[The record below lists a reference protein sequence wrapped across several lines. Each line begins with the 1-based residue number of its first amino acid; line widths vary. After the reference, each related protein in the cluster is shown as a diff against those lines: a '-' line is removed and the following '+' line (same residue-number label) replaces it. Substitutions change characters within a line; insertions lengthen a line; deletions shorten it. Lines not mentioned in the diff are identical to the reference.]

1 VRIGIT
7 TYGRDPEGRLTLP
20 AEYVACVRAARGRVV
35 LLPPG
40 ESDPAAWLEDLD
52 GIVLAGGGDL
62 APETWGGTGT
72 AENYGVDLDRDRT
85 ELALA
90 AAVLDRHLPSLWICR
105 GLQILNV
112 VLGGTLIEHLPD
124 RVGEEVLHRLPPR
137 EPVSHP
143 VELEPASRLARSLGC
158 TRCDTVSWHHQAV
171 DRPGSQL
178 VVVARAPDGT
188 IEALEL
194 PSHPELVAVQWHPE
208 LSAAEDPVQQGLFD
222 ALVVRAHG

>member
-7 TYGRDPEGRLTLP
+7 TYGRDPDGRLTLP
-20 AEYVACVRAARGRVV
+20 AEYVACVRAGGGRAV

-40 ESDPAAWLEDLD
+40 EPDPAGWLDDLD
-52 GIVLAGGGDL
+52 GIVLTGGGDL
-62 APETWGGTGT
+62 APETWGGTGST
-72 AENYGVDLDRDRT
+72 ENYNVDLERDST

-105 GLQILNV
+105 GLQVLNV
-112 VLGGTLIEHLPD
+112 FLGGTLIEHLPD
-124 RVGEEVLHRLPPR
+124 KVGENVLHRLPPR

-143 VELEPASRLARSLGC
+143 VELEPDSRLARSLDC
-158 TRCDTVSWHHQAV
+158 TRCEAISWHHQAV
-171 DRPGSQL
+171 DRPGAQL
-178 VVVARAPDGT
+178 VVVAHAPDGI

-208 LSAAEDPVQQGLFD
+208 LSAARDPIQQRLFD
-222 ALVVRAHG
+222 ALVVRAQG

>member
-1 VRIGIT
+1 MRIGIT
-7 TYGRDPEGRLTLP
+7 TYGRDPQGRLTLP
-20 AEYVACVRAARGRVV
+20 AEYVTCVRAAGGRVV

-40 ESDPAAWLEDLD
+40 EPDPAGWLDDLD

-62 APETWGGTGT
+62 APETWGGTGA
-72 AENYGVDLDRDRT
+72 AENYGVDLERDRT

-90 AAVLDRHLPSLWICR
+90 ATVLDRHLPSLWICR
-105 GLQILNV
+105 GLQVLNV

-143 VELEPASRLARSLGC
+143 VELEPESRLARSLGC
-158 TRCDTVSWHHQAV
+158 PRCDTISWHHQAV
-171 DRPGSQL
+171 DQPGSQL
-178 VVVARAPDGT
+178 VVVASAPDGT

-208 LSAAEDPVQQGLFD
+208 LSAAEDPLQQGLFND
-222 ALVVRAHG
+222 LVARAQP

>member
-1 VRIGIT
+1 LRIGIT
-7 TYGRDPEGRLTLP
+7 TYGRDSQGRLTLP
-20 AEYVACVRAARGRVV
+20 AEYVTCVRAAGGRVV

-40 ESDPAAWLEDLD
+40 EPDPAGWLDDLD

-72 AENYGVDLDRDRT
+72 AENYGVDLERDRT

-90 AAVLDRHLPSLWICR
+90 ATVLDRHLPSLWICR
-105 GLQILNV
+105 GLQVLNV

-137 EPVSHP
+137 EPVSHR
-143 VELEPASRLARSLGC
+143 VELEPDSRLARSLGC
-158 TRCDTVSWHHQAV
+158 ARCDAVSWHHQAV

-208 LSAAEDPVQQGLFD
+208 LSAAEDPLQQGLFND
-222 ALVVRAHG
+222 LVTRAQP

>member
-1 VRIGIT
+1 MRIGIT